1 MRKTSNAQFV
11 RDNKPD
17 YWPILIKNKRNKK
30 SAYDEIKSNNP
41 KVPFSIY
48 TFYDIVA
55 EWVKE
60 ESNSLRGK
68 ISEIFHIIF
77 LFLFY

>member
-1 MRKTSNAQFV
+1 MGKTSNAQFV

-17 YWPILIKNKRNKK
+17 YWRILIKNKRNKK
-30 SAYDEIKSNNP
+30 STYDEIKSNNP
-41 KVPFSIY
+41 KIPFSIY

-60 ESNSLRGK
+60 ESNSLRGNLN
-68 ISEIFHIIF
+68 IIKYF
-77 LFLFY
+77 I